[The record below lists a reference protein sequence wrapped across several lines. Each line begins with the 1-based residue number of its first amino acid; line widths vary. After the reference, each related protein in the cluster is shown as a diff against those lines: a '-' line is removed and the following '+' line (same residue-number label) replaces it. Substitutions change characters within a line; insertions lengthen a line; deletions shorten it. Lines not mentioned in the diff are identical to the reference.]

1 MNKIEL
7 FERAIKE
14 QAGSLKDYGINGT
27 LFWAYRNSIE
37 AENEKIDFS
46 DVIWDY
52 DVKEIAD
59 FLKANEIHEFT
70 ISSTFSSLIPILA
83 AFEKEGFAMV
93 GLTEVNARYTDWQTG
108 KKATLPAIR
117 LLNL

>member
-1 MNKIEL
+1 MKRIEL
-7 FERAIKE
+7 FEKAIRE
-14 QAGSLKDYGINGT
+14 EAPSLKERGINGT

-37 AENEKIDFS
+37 AENDKIDFA

-52 DVKEIAD
+52 EVKEIAD
-59 FLKANEIHEFT
+59 CLKDNGIDEFT

-83 AFEKEGFAMV
+83 AFEKEGYGMV

-108 KKATLPAIR
+108 KRALLPAIKMAKQ
-117 LLNL
+117 